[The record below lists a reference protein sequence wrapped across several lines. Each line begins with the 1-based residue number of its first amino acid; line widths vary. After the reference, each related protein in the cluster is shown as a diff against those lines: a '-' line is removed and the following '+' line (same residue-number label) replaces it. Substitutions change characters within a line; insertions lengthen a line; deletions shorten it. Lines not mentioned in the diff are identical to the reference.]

1 MMAFTS
7 FSSDYR
13 WRKKSKVL
21 SQNFKFLRARVKIP
35 VNCDTKL
42 IRNVFSIFVKSQYES
57 LKTFA
62 VPQAYTT
69 FIIMRGGKFVQL
81 FFSARLFLHLFLVF
95 HYLSRSM
102 LYFAS
107 RFLSSHLAWTLN
119 SSVAVTLHSLGD
131 FQTLENGR
139 IRNCQTRNYRHQTWK
154 WMAYATVPVRS
165 LQPPLNIAVISL

>member
-1 MMAFTS
+1 M
-7 FSSDYR
+7 
-13 WRKKSKVL
+13 
-21 SQNFKFLRARVKIP
+21 
-35 VNCDTKL
+35 
-42 IRNVFSIFVKSQYES
+42 
-57 LKTFA
+57 
-62 VPQAYTT
+62 PQAYTT

-102 LYFAS
+102 LYLAS

-165 LQPPLNIAVISL
+165 LQPPLNIAVSCSRILHVFKKELTTIKVRHSNNPTPAGSKKLDSTFFRWFPK